1 MKKALVWETLAT
13 VSGGQKMTLT
23 VLDMLS
29 GQYEF
34 CCLIPK
40 EGMLSEE
47 LRKRNIPYVLMGDQ
61 TLPTGVKGWQVAF
74 RYGWMSIKNVC
85 KSLRVIRKF
94 KPDVL
99 YCPGP
104 AALPWSA
111 ICGTLSGRPVIWHLH
126 HIFLDGAT
134 KKLLNLCGKWKSVRT
149 IIAVSNCVGDQ
160 IVNEKAHRKIKVL
173 YNPVDVEKYANGNP
187 ERILAEVEM
196 ALGRPMLRDDELV
209 IGHIAL
215 IQESKKQTFTL
226 EVIHALRE
234 KGYDVV
240 GLFAGECRDP
250 QYMEMIQKTMKQFG
264 LEQFVAF
271 LGRRNDIP
279 DLLKLVDV
287 LIIPSSFEGFPL
299 AGLEAAAA
307 GVPVAACDVGG
318 AKEFVQVSGDGV
330 SFQEDNVSAAASGI
344 IQCQERKDE
353 YGIKGVSFAEM
364 QSAIEFR
371 QKISDCFQQNEL
383 CHKTDE
389 ITLC

>member
-187 ERILAEVEM
+187 ERILAEVEK
-196 ALGRPMLRDDELV
+196 ALGRQTTKGKTIILTHIGAITKNKYQHIFVKTILEIKKRGVDV
-209 IGHIAL
+209 IGLMIGDVITDADREYRKSIDSYIKDNKLEDSIYAPGFRKDIADIL
-215 IQESKKQTFTL
+215 AASDCVVTTSTEGLGLVAMEAMCAKRRVVGMDSGGSNELMKAAECGEVYPSNGTEKDIADAVSRAMNKQTEDIL
-226 EVIHALRE
+226 E
-234 KGYDVV
+234 KGYKFCCRHNIDNYKKELTM
-240 GLFAGECRDP
+240 LFLN
-250 QYMEMIQKTMKQFG
+250 T
-264 LEQFVAF
+264 
-271 LGRRNDIP
+271 
-279 DLLKLVDV
+279 
-287 LIIPSSFEGFPL
+287 
-299 AGLEAAAA
+299 
-307 GVPVAACDVGG
+307 
-318 AKEFVQVSGDGV
+318 
-330 SFQEDNVSAAASGI
+330 
-344 IQCQERKDE
+344 
-353 YGIKGVSFAEM
+353 
-364 QSAIEFR
+364 AI
-371 QKISDCFQQNEL
+371 
-383 CHKTDE
+383 
-389 ITLC
+389 